1 MLNKE
6 IVISFG
12 GAVSASLKS
21 SMSALSTGLGR
32 VKEAVFSVNGA
43 LAGLGVGSVFAAV
56 IANTKESADA
66 MKQVEASI
74 ASTGGAAG
82 YTADELAQMATEL
95 QGVTVYG
102 DDAILAADSLLLT
115 FTNVQRGGGI
125 FKDAVV
131 SILDMSAK
139 LGTDLQSTTNQIG
152 KALNDPIKGLAALT
166 KVGVS
171 FTAQQKD
178 QIKTLAE
185 SGRMMEAQRI
195 ILSELQREFG
205 GSAAIKTFADQLT
218 AVGNA
223 FGDLFE
229 GSSELRPALT
239 DLIAT
244 LQDPA
249 TKGAAAD
256 FVEAILSI
264 TAAAANG
271 ITTIITWG
279 QSLGTAIGDAMVGF
293 SAFAAQKN
301 FDAAL
306 LGFQTAAQSL
316 EKSQKMPSGSNLNF
330 LTGGRAGVA
339 PLKEAEAGFDK
350 ARIKMEAAAKKLSTA
365 QAGAG
370 VGLTPADR
378 AKPND
383 QDRSKPNDQNRPKP
397 NSQSTVTP
405 AAGKGAGKT
414 ATGAGTPAKV
424 KDAATAYDNLRKIA
438 DAEGKLY
445 AAHQQEINAIQ
456 AGSTEA
462 AARYQQQ
469 QEEYLAAVTAAGASK
484 ERVDSLAQVVG
495 EITSDPNA
503 QLKLRA
509 TIDPAD
515 LAAMPASIQAAL
527 TSGEYDI
534 TYSARVQVVPELITS
549 GTQDQIQ
556 KQADA
561 SGTQGS

>member
-1 MLNKE
+1 MAALNRE
-6 IVISFG
+6 IIISFG
-12 GAVSASLKS
+12 GAVSSSLKA
-21 SMSALSTGLGR
+21 SMSSLSAGLGK
-32 VKEAVFSVNGA
+32 VKSAVFSVNGA
-43 LAGLGVGSVFAAV
+43 LAGIGIGSVFASV

-115 FTNVQRGGGI
+115 FTNVQRSGGI
-125 FKDAVV
+125 FKDAVT

-139 LGTDLQSTTNQIG
+139 LGTDLKSSTMQIG
-152 KALNDPIKGLAALT
+152 KALNDPVKGLAALS

-185 SGRMMEAQRI
+185 SGRVMEAQRI
-195 ILSELQREFG
+195 ILSELQKEFG
-205 GSAAIKTFADQLT
+205 GSANIKTFADQLT

-256 FVEAILSI
+256 IVEAILSI
-264 TAAAANG
+264 TAAAASG
-271 ITTIITWG
+271 VATIITWG
-279 QSLGTAIGDAMVGF
+279 QSLGTAVGDAAMKFG
-293 SAFAAQKN
+293 ALAAQKD
-301 FDAAL
+301 FDSAL
-306 LGFQTAAQSL
+306 LRYQTAANAL
-316 EKSQKMPSGSNLNF
+316 AKSQKMPSGNNLN
-330 LTGGRAGVA
+330 LLSGGMLGVA
-339 PLKEAEAGFDK
+339 PLTKATADFDA
-350 ARIKMEAAAKKLSTA
+350 ARVAMETAAQKLVNA

-370 VGLTPADR
+370 VGLTPGGASGS
-378 AKPND
+378 PTN
-383 QDRSKPNDQNRPKP
+383 QPKP
-397 NSQSTVTP
+397 KAPSLVSP

-414 ATGAGTPAKV
+414 ATSSGTPARV

-456 AGSTEA
+456 AQNTEA
-462 AARYQQQ
+462 AARYQKQ

-503 QLKLRA
+503 QIKLRM
-509 TIDPAD
+509 TVDPAD
-515 LAAMPASIQAAL
+515 LAAMPTSIQAAL
-527 TSGEYDI
+527 ASGQYDI
-534 TYSARVQVVPELITS
+534 TYSAKVQVVPELITS
-549 GTQDQIQ
+549 GTQDQIR

-561 SGTQGS
+561 SGTQGT